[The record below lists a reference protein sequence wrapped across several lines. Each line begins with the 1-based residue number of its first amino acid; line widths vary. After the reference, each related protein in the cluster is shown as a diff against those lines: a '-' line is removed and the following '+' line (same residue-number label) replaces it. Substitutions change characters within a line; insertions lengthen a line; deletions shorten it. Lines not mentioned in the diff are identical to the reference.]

1 MSELLNERIA
11 TRNLFVYSLIH
22 SFNNSLIKSM
32 SLSPRIIAL
41 LLASLISALTL
52 AFLGFVEGVTSA
64 MLFVVGLSS
73 FIISFFLVYYAIELL
88 VFREVNKMYKT
99 IHQLKIRD
107 FSISRK
113 SIIQNVNPF
122 KKLNDEI
129 FVYVAKKQKE
139 IDELKRLELFRR
151 EFLADVSHELKTPI
165 FAAQGFIHTLI
176 DGAVDDERVRDKFL
190 SKAAKSLDG
199 LDALVKDLVTLSQ
212 LETGEV
218 KMSFERVDLV
228 QITQEVFEQLE
239 KITQTKNAS
248 LTLNTPRS
256 GAIWVKADP
265 QRITQVMTN
274 LVENA
279 IKYGNENGRVV
290 VNLEDDKKHILVS
303 VRDNGPGI
311 PPEHLSRIFERFYR
325 VEKSRSKERGGT
337 GLGLA
342 IVKHILN
349 AHKTKI
355 TVMSKVEKGTTFR
368 FKLDRIET

>member
-1 MSELLNERIA
+1 
-11 TRNLFVYSLIH
+11 
-22 SFNNSLIKSM
+22 M

-41 LLASLISALTL
+41 LLACLISALTL
-52 AFLGFVEGVTSA
+52 AFLTFVEGVTSS

-73 FIISFFLVYYAIELL
+73 FAISFFLVLYAIELL

-113 SIIQNVNPF
+113 LIIKNTNPF

-129 FVYVAKKQKE
+129 FVYVAKKQRE
-139 IDELKRLELFRR
+139 IDELKRLEQFRR

-176 DGAVDDERVRDKFL
+176 DGAVDDENVRDKFL

-199 LDALVKDLVTLSQ
+199 LDALVKDLVALSQ

-218 KMSFERVDLV
+218 KMNFGRIDLAHV
-228 QITQEVFEQLE
+228 IEEVFDQLE
-239 KITQTKNAS
+239 AIARAKATLLS
-248 LTLNTPRS
+248 LRLAQAGPV
-256 GAIWVKADP
+256 WVKADP
-265 QRITQVMTN
+265 QRITQVISN

-279 IKYGNENGRVV
+279 VKYGNENGRVIV
-290 VNLEDDKKHILVS
+290 SLEEEKKHILVS

-311 PPEHLSRIFERFYR
+311 PPEHLSRIFERLYR
-325 VEKSRSKERGGT
+325 VEKSRSKDRGGT

-349 AHKTKI
+349 AHKSKI
-355 TVMSKVEKGTTFR
+355 TVMSKVDKGTTFR
-368 FKLDRIET
+368 FKLERID

>member
-1 MSELLNERIA
+1 
-11 TRNLFVYSLIH
+11 
-22 SFNNSLIKSM
+22 M

-41 LLASLISALTL
+41 LLACLISALTL
-52 AFLGFVEGVTSA
+52 AFLAYVEGVTSA
-64 MLFVVGLSS
+64 MLFVVGISS

-113 SIIQNVNPF
+113 SVISNVNPF
-122 KKLNDEI
+122 KKLNDEF

-139 IDELKRLELFRR
+139 IDELKRLEQFRR
-151 EFLADVSHELKTPI
+151 EFLADISHELKTPI

-176 DGAVDDERVRDKFL
+176 DGAVDDEQVRDKFL

-218 KMSFERVDLV
+218 TMNFERIDFTEV
-228 QITQEVFEQLE
+228 TQEVFEQLE
-239 KITQTKNAS
+239 KVAQAKD
-248 LTLNTPRS
+248 TLLLLKTSQP
-256 GAIWVKADP
+256 GPIWVKADP
-265 QRITQVMTN
+265 QRITQVMIN

-279 IKYGNENGRVV
+279 VKYGNADGQVL
-290 VNLEDDKKHILVS
+290 VNLEEDKKHIIVS
-303 VRDNGPGI
+303 VRDDGPGI
-311 PPEHLSRIFERFYR
+311 SPEHLSRIFERFYR
-325 VEKSRSKERGGT
+325 VEKSRSKDRGGT

-349 AHKTKI
+349 AHKAKI
-355 TVMSKVEKGTTFR
+355 SVMSKVDKGTTFR
-368 FKLDRIET
+368 FKLERME

>member
-1 MSELLNERIA
+1 
-11 TRNLFVYSLIH
+11 
-22 SFNNSLIKSM
+22 M

-41 LLASLISALTL
+41 LLACLISALTL
-52 AFLGFVEGVTSA
+52 AFLAFVEGVTNA
-64 MLFVVGLSS
+64 MLFVVGISS
-73 FIISFFLVYYAIELL
+73 FIISFFLVFYAIELL

-99 IHQLKIRD
+99 IRQLKIRD

-113 SIIQNVNPF
+113 SIIQNTNPF

-139 IDELKRLELFRR
+139 IDELKRLEQFRR

-176 DGAVDDERVRDKFL
+176 DGAVDDEQVRDKFL

-199 LDALVKDLVTLSQ
+199 LDALVKDLVALSQ

-218 KMSFERVDLV
+218 KMNFERVNFV
-228 QITQEVFEQLE
+228 QVTQEVFDQLE
-239 KITQTKNAS
+239 KLTQAKGTS
-248 LTLNTPRS
+248 LAFRTPQA
-256 GAIWVKADP
+256 GPFWVKADP
-265 QRITQVMTN
+265 RRITQVMTN

-279 IKYGNENGRVV
+279 VKYGNENGRVV
-290 VNLEDDKKHILVS
+290 VSLEEDKKHILVS

-311 PPEHLSRIFERFYR
+311 PPEHLNRIFERFYR
-325 VEKSRSKERGGT
+325 VEKSRSKDRGGT

-349 AHKTKI
+349 AHKTRI

-368 FKLDRIET
+368 FKLERMD

>member
-1 MSELLNERIA
+1 
-11 TRNLFVYSLIH
+11 
-22 SFNNSLIKSM
+22 M

-41 LLASLISALTL
+41 LLACLISALTL
-52 AFLGFVEGVTSA
+52 AFLTFVEGVTSS
-64 MLFVVGLSS
+64 MLFVVGISS
-73 FIISFFLVYYAIELL
+73 FVISFFLVLYAIELL

-113 SIIQNVNPF
+113 SIIKNSNPF

-139 IDELKRLELFRR
+139 IDELKRLEQFRR

-176 DGAVDDERVRDKFL
+176 DGAVDDEHVRDKFL

-199 LDALVKDLVTLSQ
+199 LDALVKDLVALSQ

-218 KMSFERVDLV
+218 KMSFERVNFSQL
-228 QITQEVFEQLE
+228 IQEIFEQLE
-239 KITQTKNAS
+239 TIAKAKNTS
-248 LTLNTPRS
+248 LSLKTSQP
-256 GAIWVKADP
+256 GPAWVKADV
-265 QRITQVMTN
+265 QRIMQVMTN
-274 LVENA
+274 LIENA
-279 IKYGNENGRVV
+279 VKYGNDNGKVIV
-290 VNLEDDKKHILVS
+290 HLEEDKKHIIVS

-349 AHKTKI
+349 AHKSKI
-355 TVMSKVEKGTTFR
+355 TVMSKVDKGTTFR
-368 FKLDRIET
+368 FKLEKMEV

>member
-1 MSELLNERIA
+1 
-11 TRNLFVYSLIH
+11 
-22 SFNNSLIKSM
+22 M

-41 LLASLISALTL
+41 LLACLISALTV
-52 AFLGFVEGVTSA
+52 AFLTFVEGVTSN
-64 MLFVVGLSS
+64 MLFVVGVSS
-73 FIISFFLVYYAIELL
+73 FVISFFLVLYAIELL

-107 FSISRK
+107 FTISRK
-113 SIIQNVNPF
+113 SVIKNTNPF

-139 IDELKRLELFRR
+139 IDELKRLEQFRR

-176 DGAVDDERVRDKFL
+176 DGAVDDENVRDKFL

-199 LDALVKDLVTLSQ
+199 LDALVKDLVILSQ

-218 KMSFERVDLV
+218 KMNFDRVDLRHV
-228 QITQEVFEQLE
+228 TQEIFEQLE
-239 KITQTKNAS
+239 KITHAKQIS
-248 LTLNTPRS
+248 LQLRAAQP
-256 GAIWVKADP
+256 GPIWVKADP
-265 QRITQVMTN
+265 QRIAQVMTN
-274 LVENA
+274 LIENA
-279 IKYGNENGRVV
+279 IKYGNENGRV
-290 VNLEDDKKHILVS
+290 LIEFEDDKKQVRVS
-303 VRDNGPGI
+303 VQDDGPGI

-325 VEKSRSKERGGT
+325 VEKSRSKDRGGT

-355 TVMSKVEKGTTFR
+355 AVMSRMEMGTTFR
-368 FKLDRIET
+368 FKLEKPG

>member
-1 MSELLNERIA
+1 
-11 TRNLFVYSLIH
+11 
-22 SFNNSLIKSM
+22 M

-41 LLASLISALTL
+41 LLACLISALTL
-52 AFLGFVEGVTSA
+52 AFLTFVEGVTST

-73 FIISFFLVYYAIELL
+73 FAISFFLVLYAIELL

-99 IHQLKIRD
+99 IHKLKIRD
-107 FSISRK
+107 FNISRK
-113 SIIQNVNPF
+113 SIIKNTNPF

-129 FVYVAKKQKE
+129 FVYVARKQKE

-199 LDALVKDLVTLSQ
+199 LDALVKDLVALSQ

-218 KMSFERVDLV
+218 KMNFERVDLAHV
-228 QITQEVFEQLE
+228 THEIFEQLE
-239 KITQTKNAS
+239 KIAHGKQIKLQVRTTH
-248 LTLNTPRS
+248 P
-256 GAIWVKADP
+256 GPIWVRADP
-265 QRITQVMTN
+265 QRILQVMTN
-274 LVENA
+274 LIENGV
-279 IKYGNENGRVV
+279 KYGNENGHVQ
-290 VNLEDDKKHILVS
+290 VNLEDDKKFVIVS
-303 VRDNGPGI
+303 VRDDGPGI

-325 VEKSRSKERGGT
+325 VEKSRSKDRGGT

-349 AHKTKI
+349 AHKAKI
-355 TVMSKVEKGTTFR
+355 SVMSKVEKGTTFR
-368 FKLDRIET
+368 FKLERIE

>member
-1 MSELLNERIA
+1 
-11 TRNLFVYSLIH
+11 
-22 SFNNSLIKSM
+22 M
-32 SLSPRIIAL
+32 SLSPRFIAL
-41 LLASLISALTL
+41 LLACLISALTV
-52 AFLGFVEGVTSA
+52 AFLTFVEGVTAS

-73 FIISFFLVYYAIELL
+73 FAISFFLVLYAIELL

-113 SIIQNVNPF
+113 SIIKNTNPF

-139 IDELKRLELFRR
+139 IDELKRLEQFRR

-165 FAAQGFIHTLI
+165 FAAQGYIHTLI

-199 LDALVKDLVTLSQ
+199 LDALVKDLMALSQ

-218 KMSFERVDLV
+218 KMNFSRIDLTHVV
-228 QITQEVFEQLE
+228 QEIFEQLE
-239 KITQTKNAS
+239 GIAQTKTINLS
-248 LTLNTPRS
+248 LKTTLPTPV
-256 GAIWVKADP
+256 WVKADP
-265 QRITQVMTN
+265 QRITQAISN

-279 IKYGNENGRVV
+279 VKYGNEGGRVIV
-290 VNLEDDKKHILVS
+290 SLEEEKKHILVS

-325 VEKSRSKERGGT
+325 VEKSRSKDRGGT

-349 AHKTKI
+349 AHKAKI

-368 FKLDRIET
+368 FKLDRTD

>member
-1 MSELLNERIA
+1 
-11 TRNLFVYSLIH
+11 
-22 SFNNSLIKSM
+22 M
-32 SLSPRIIAL
+32 SLSPRFIAL
-41 LLASLISALTL
+41 LLACLISALTV
-52 AFLGFVEGVTSA
+52 AFLTFVEGVTTS

-73 FIISFFLVYYAIELL
+73 FAISFFLVLYAIELL

-113 SIIQNVNPF
+113 SIIKNTNPF

-139 IDELKRLELFRR
+139 IDELKRLEQFRR

-165 FAAQGFIHTLI
+165 FAAQGYIHTLI
-176 DGAVDDERVRDKFL
+176 DGAVDDEKVRDKFL

-199 LDALVKDLVTLSQ
+199 LDALVKDLMALSQ
-212 LETGEV
+212 LETGEI
-218 KMSFERVDLV
+218 KMNFNRIDLTHV
-228 QITQEVFEQLE
+228 IQEIFEQLE
-239 KITQTKNAS
+239 GIAQTKNINLS
-248 LTLNTPRS
+248 LKTAFSTPV
-256 GAIWVKADP
+256 WVKADP
-265 QRITQVMTN
+265 QRITQAISN

-279 IKYGNENGRVV
+279 VKYGNESGRVIV
-290 VNLEDDKKHILVS
+290 SLDEEKKHILVS

-325 VEKSRSKERGGT
+325 VEKSRSKDRGGT

-349 AHKTKI
+349 AHKAKI
-355 TVMSKVEKGTTFR
+355 TVMSKIEKGTTFR
-368 FKLDRIET
+368 FKLDRMD